1 MTRFEHLKTF
11 ESLEDFAEVI
21 WDLARKTEK
30 PVFKTILAS
39 EISVD
44 EMNLI
49 KSAACAGTLPLSAA
63 QLQEIEMSE
72 DEYEDILQKVGLC
85 RCPTCGRLAANEYKF
100 CGYCGH
106 SIAFD

>member
-1 MTRFEHLKTF
+1 MTRFEQLKTF
-11 ESLEDFAEVI
+11 ESVDDFTEVV
-21 WDLARKTEK
+21 WKLARNTEK

-44 EMNLI
+44 EMKLI
-49 KSAACAGTLPLSAA
+49 KSAAYAGTLPLSAA

-100 CGYCGH
+100 CGFCGH
-106 SIAFD
+106 PTAPD